1 MSTPA
6 SPARTRSRWRLALI
20 LFTATLLLAGGMV
33 ASYPVWA
40 DSFVQ
45 AKVTERLERLTGASV
60 TMEAFDLE
68 YSSVTMRGVVLTI
81 DPETSVRLD
90 RVDVEIDRELLWSG
104 RVIITSVEANGG
116 AIRGDVEVFMAR
128 LAEARARAKTP
139 EGGGSGRIRAMPDR
153 AAAHDIA
160 LDVSRPIGEHTA
172 HLLARADVD
181 VGLVQGKATLTLSQ
195 VEASLGERTLRASSV
210 STTVKRVPGQLAF
223 ALEFPLSVQ
232 IEGAATALTPQIAMA
247 DVRGSV
253 HIADAAFGEVGVDLA
268 GGFSDEPR
276 SEAAADS
283 TAAEGGPPLWT
294 LKGSGARDLSSGT
307 IDLTMASFKLGRI
320 PAVLAQ
326 LPVVRSEDATV
337 GGELKVAF
345 SAGKALV
352 EGDLALAGLNID
364 HPLLARQ
371 PVLGLGFAFD
381 FSAEID
387 PAERRVTI
395 PAATLRR
402 GGLEV
407 DLEGELVHPEDPAL
421 RKYRLHVAV
430 PKVACQEVIK
440 AIPAE
445 LAPSLVG
452 FELKGDFELDLQAD
466 IDFSDLEKLAL
477 VGRIE
482 KDKCKPVKTPA
493 LVAASRLNGAF
504 THRVTMRDGAQRTVE
519 LSEDSGSFTPLDQI
533 SPYMVAAVMT
543 TEDGGF
549 WKHKGFI
556 TSQFQAALK
565 RNLEAGK
572 IRLGASTITMQ
583 MVKNVLLSHERT
595 LSRKLQELILTWYVE
610 QALSKQRIMEI
621 YLNVIEFGPGIYGVT
636 RGASHYFGKT
646 PAELTPPEAAYL
658 ALMLPS
664 PVRRHVNYCEG
675 GLTPVFQAKMKRLL
689 AIMQSRGRLDPETY
703 EVWKDGV
710 ITFDPSDLPSKKECL
725 AEIQRLLAASEQQRS
740 LSGLLDDSGLDD
752 EALPLTADDV
762 VDVARSG
769 GAGKKRKAAGSFDA
783 AALEALG
790 GDDPFLQAGEGR

>member
-6 SPARTRSRWRLALI
+6 SPARTRRYWRLALI
-20 LFTATLLLAGGMV
+20 VLAGTVLVAGGVV
-33 ASYPVWA
+33 ASYPLWA
-40 DSFVQ
+40 DGFVQ
-45 AKVTERLERLTGASV
+45 AKVIERLERLTGASV
-60 TMEAFDLE
+60 TMERFELE
-68 YSSVTMRGVVLTI
+68 YSSVTMRGVALTI
-81 DPETSVRLD
+81 DPETSIRLD

-104 RVIITSVEANGG
+104 KVIISAIEARGG
-116 AIRGDVEVFMAR
+116 AIHGDLEVFRAR
-128 LAEARARAKTP
+128 LAEARARSKSP
-139 EGGGSGRIRAMPDR
+139 EGGGSGRIRVLPDR
-153 AAAHDIA
+153 AGAHDIEI
-160 LDVSRPIGEHTA
+160 DVTRSVGEQTA
-172 HLLARADVD
+172 HLRAHADVD
-181 VGLVQGKATLTLSQ
+181 VALVQGQATLTLSQ
-195 VEASLGERTLRASSV
+195 VEASLGERALRATRV
-210 STTVKRVPGQLAF
+210 ATTIKRVPGQLAF
-223 ALEFPLSVQ
+223 ALEFPISVQ

-247 DVRGSV
+247 DVVGSV
-253 HIADAAFGEVGVDLA
+253 RIKDAALSEVAVDLA
-268 GGFSDEPR
+268 GGFSDEPN
-276 SEAAADS
+276 SEDADDA
-283 TAAEGGPPLWT
+283 TASEDGPPLWT
-294 LKGSGARDLSSGT
+294 LKGSAARDLSAGS
-307 IDLTMASFKLGRI
+307 IELTMEAFKLGRV

-326 LPVVRSEDATV
+326 LPVVKSEDATV

-345 SAGKALV
+345 AGGKAIV
-352 EGDLALAGLNID
+352 EGDLELAGLNID

-381 FSAEID
+381 FNAEID
-387 PAERRVTI
+387 PAQRRVTI

-407 DLEGELVHPEDPAL
+407 DFEGELVHAEDAAQ
-421 RKYRLHVAV
+421 RKYRLHLAV

-452 FELKGDFELDLQAD
+452 FELKGDFEFDLQAN
-466 IDFSDLEKLAL
+466 IDFSDLEKLEL
-477 VGRIE
+477 IGKIE

-504 THRVTMRDGAQRTVE
+504 THRVTMRDGSQRTVD
-519 LSEDSGSFTPLDQI
+519 LSEGSGSFTPLDQI

-595 LSRKLQELILTWYVE
+595 LSRKLQELFLTWYVE
-610 QALSKQRIMEI
+610 QSLSKQRIMEI

-636 RGASHYFGKT
+636 SAATHYFGKT

-710 ITFDPSDLPSKKECL
+710 VTFDPTDLPSKKECL

-752 EALPLTADDV
+752 EALPLTADE
-762 VDVARSG
+762 VADAPRGASKKGKATG
-769 GAGKKRKAAGSFDA
+769 GFDA

-790 GDDPFLQAGEGR
+790 GEDPFLQAGEGR

>member
-20 LFTATLLLAGGMV
+20 LFFGTLLAAGGIV

-45 AKVTERLERLTGASV
+45 AKVIERVERLTGGSV
-60 TMEAFDLE
+60 TMEGFELE

-81 DPETSVRLD
+81 DSETSIRLD
-90 RVDVEIDRELLWSG
+90 RVDVEIKRELLWSG
-104 RVIITSVEANGG
+104 KVIITSVEATGG
-116 AIRGDVEVFMAR
+116 ALRGDVEVFKAR
-128 LAEARARAKTP
+128 LAEARARSKSP
-139 EGGGSGRIRAMPDR
+139 EGGGGGRIRVMPDR
-153 AAAHDIA
+153 AAARDIA
-160 LDVSRPIGEHTA
+160 LDLSHPVGEHMA

-181 VGLVQGKATLTLSQ
+181 VRLVEGQATLTLGQ
-195 VEASLGERTLRASSV
+195 VEASLGERALRATRV
-210 STTVKRVPGQLAF
+210 STTVTRVPGQLAF
-223 ALEFPLSVQ
+223 ALEFPMSVQ
-232 IEGAATALTPQIAMA
+232 VEGAATALTPQIAMA
-247 DVRGSV
+247 DVSGSV
-253 HIADAAFGEVGVDLA
+253 RIADAKFSEVGVDLA

-276 SEAAADS
+276 SEAAADP
-283 TAAEGGPPLWT
+283 TASEDSPPLWT
-294 LKGSGARDLSSGT
+294 LKGSAARDLSSGT
-307 IDLTMASFKLGRI
+307 IELTMAAFKLGRI

-326 LPVVRSEDATV
+326 LPVVRSEDATI

-345 SAGKALV
+345 AGGKALV
-352 EGDLALAGLNID
+352 EGDVALAGLNID

-387 PAERRVTI
+387 PAQRRVTI

-402 GGLEV
+402 GGVEV
-407 DLEGELVHPEDPAL
+407 DIDGEFVHPEDPAL
-421 RKYRLHVAV
+421 RKYRLHLAV

-445 LAPSLVG
+445 LAPSMVG

-477 VGRIE
+477 TGRIE
-482 KDKCKPVKTPA
+482 KDKCKAIKTPA
-493 LVAASRLNGAF
+493 LVSASRLNGAF
-504 THRVTMRDGAQRTVE
+504 MHRVTMRDGSQRTVD
-519 LSEDSGSFTPLDQI
+519 LSEGSDSFTALDQI
-533 SPYMVAAVMT
+533 SPYMIAAVMT

-565 RNLEAGK
+565 RNLEAGR

-595 LSRKLQELILTWYVE
+595 LSRKLQELFLTWYVE
-610 QALSKQRIMEI
+610 QSLSKQRIMEI

-689 AIMQSRGRLDPETY
+689 GIMQSRGRLDPETY

-710 ITFDPSDLPSKKECL
+710 IAFDPTDLPSKKECL

-752 EALPLTADDV
+752 DALPLTADEV
-762 VDVARSG
+762 VDVARGS
-769 GAGKKRKAAGSFDA
+769 KKKGKAAGGFDA

-790 GDDPFLQAGEGR
+790 GDDPFLQAGEDR

>member
-20 LFTATLLLAGGMV
+20 LFFGTLLAAGGIV

-45 AKVTERLERLTGASV
+45 AKVIERVERLTGGSV
-60 TMEAFDLE
+60 TMEGFELE

-81 DPETSVRLD
+81 DSETSIRLD
-90 RVDVEIDRELLWSG
+90 RVDVEINRELLWSG
-104 RVIITSVEANGG
+104 KVIITSVEATGG
-116 AIRGDVEVFMAR
+116 ALRGDVEVFKAR
-128 LAEARARAKTP
+128 LAEARARSKSP
-139 EGGGSGRIRAMPDR
+139 EGGGSGRVRVMPDR
-153 AAAHDIA
+153 AAARDIA
-160 LDVSRPIGEHTA
+160 LDLSHPVGEHTA

-181 VGLVQGKATLTLSQ
+181 VRLVDGQATLTLGQ
-195 VEASLGERTLRASSV
+195 VEASLGERALRATRV
-210 STTVKRVPGQLAF
+210 STTVTRVPGQLAF
-223 ALEFPLSVQ
+223 ALEFPMSVQ
-232 IEGAATALTPQIAMA
+232 VEGAATALTPQIAMA
-247 DVRGSV
+247 DVSGSV
-253 HIADAAFGEVGVDLA
+253 RIADAKFSEVGVDLA

-276 SEAAADS
+276 SEAAEDPTASEDS
-283 TAAEGGPPLWT
+283 PPLWT
-294 LKGSGARDLSSGT
+294 LKGSAARDLSSGT
-307 IDLTMASFKLGRI
+307 IELTMAAFKLGRI

-326 LPVVRSEDATV
+326 LPVVRSEDATI

-345 SAGKALV
+345 AGGKALV
-352 EGDLALAGLNID
+352 EGDVALAGLNID

-387 PAERRVTI
+387 PAQRRVTI

-402 GGLEV
+402 GGVEV
-407 DLEGELVHPEDPAL
+407 DIDGEFVHPEDPAL
-421 RKYRLHVAV
+421 RKYRLHLAV

-445 LAPSLVG
+445 LAPSMVG

-477 VGRIE
+477 TGRIE
-482 KDKCKPVKTPA
+482 KDKCKAMKTPA
-493 LVAASRLNGAF
+493 LVSASRLNGAF
-504 THRVTMRDGAQRTVE
+504 MHRVTMRDGSQRTVD
-519 LSEDSGSFTPLDQI
+519 LSEGSDSFTALDQI
-533 SPYMVAAVMT
+533 SPYMIAAVMT

-565 RNLEAGK
+565 RNLEAGR

-595 LSRKLQELILTWYVE
+595 LSRKLQELFLTWYVE
-610 QALSKQRIMEI
+610 QSLSKQRIMEI

-689 AIMQSRGRLDPETY
+689 GIMQSRGRLDPETY

-710 ITFDPSDLPSKKECL
+710 IAFDPTDLPSKKECL

-752 EALPLTADDV
+752 DALPLTADEV
-762 VDVARSG
+762 VDVARGS
-769 GAGKKRKAAGSFDA
+769 KKKGKAAGGFDA

-790 GDDPFLQAGEGR
+790 GDDPFLQAGEDR

>member
-1 MSTPA
+1 MV
-6 SPARTRSRWRLALI
+6 
-20 LFTATLLLAGGMV
+20 AGGVV
-33 ASYPVWA
+33 ASYPLWA

-60 TMEAFDLE
+60 TMEAFELE
-68 YSSVTMRGVVLTI
+68 YSSVTMRGVSLTI
-81 DPETSVRLD
+81 DPATSIRLD
-90 RVDVEIDRELLWSG
+90 RIDVEVDRELLWSG
-104 RVIITSVEANGG
+104 KVIINSIEATGG
-116 AIRGDVEVFMAR
+116 SIHGDIEVFTTRM
-128 LAEARARAKTP
+128 AEARARAKSSD
-139 EGGGSGRIRAMPDR
+139 GGGSGRIRVLPDR
-153 AAAHDIA
+153 AVVHGIE
-160 LDVSRPIGEHTA
+160 LDVTRSFGEQTA
-172 HLLARADVD
+172 HLQARADVD
-181 VGLVQGKATLTLSQ
+181 VALVRGQATVTLSQ
-195 VEASLGERTLRASSV
+195 VEALLGERSLHANQLA
-210 STTVKRVPGQLAF
+210 TTVKRVPGQLAF
-223 ALEFPLSVQ
+223 ALEFPISVQ
-232 IEGAATALTPQIAMA
+232 VEGAATALTPQIAMA
-247 DVRGSV
+247 DVSGSIRV
-253 HIADAAFGEVGVDLA
+253 FDAAFSEVAVELA
-268 GGFSDEPR
+268 GGFSDEPHIEDPTT
-276 SEAAADS
+276 SEDS
-283 TAAEGGPPLWT
+283 PPLWT
-294 LKGSGARDLSSGT
+294 IKGSAARDLSAGN
-307 IDLTMASFKLGRI
+307 IELTMAAFKLGRV
-320 PAVLAQ
+320 PTVLAQ
-326 LPVVRSEDATV
+326 LPVVKSEDATV
-337 GGELKVAF
+337 GGELKVVFAG
-345 SAGKALV
+345 GKAMV
-352 EGDLALAGLNID
+352 EGDLELAGLNID

-387 PAERRVTI
+387 PTLRRVTI

-407 DLEGELVHPEDPAL
+407 DFDGEFVHPEDPSL
-421 RKYRLHVAV
+421 RKYRVHLAV

-452 FELKGDFELDLQAD
+452 FELKGEFELDLEAD

-477 VGRIE
+477 TGKIE
-482 KDKCKPVKTPA
+482 KDKCKAVKTPT

-504 THRVTMRDGAQRTVE
+504 THRVTMRDGSQRTVE
-519 LSEDSGSFTPLDQI
+519 LSEGSGSFTALDQI
-533 SPYMVAAVMT
+533 SPYMIAAVLT

-549 WKHKGFI
+549 WRHKGFL

-595 LSRKLQELILTWYVE
+595 LSRKLQEMFLTWYVE
-610 QALSKQRIMEI
+610 QSLTKQRIMEI

-636 RGASHYFGKT
+636 SAAMHYFGKA
-646 PAELTPPEAAYL
+646 PADLTPPEAAYL

-675 GLTPVFQAKMKRLL
+675 GLTPAFQVKMKRLL

-703 EVWKDGV
+703 EIWKDGV
-710 ITFDPSDLPSKKECL
+710 ITFDPTDLPSKKECL

-752 EALPLTADDV
+752 ETLPLTADEV
-762 VDVARSG
+762 VDAPSRGVS
-769 GAGKKRKAAGSFDA
+769 KRGKAAGGCDA

-790 GDDPFLQAGEGR
+790 GEDPFESAGEAP